1 MALFET
7 LNRQYQQSP
16 QTVPNPQ
23 SDPVALN
30 SAVAEW
36 IFLRNRDKKDGTPR
50 SFFVEESFPMQWS
63 YPYAIPHGLCY
74 EINHDKLEALP
85 PGTAQRDLSWWDDY
99 IKRLEA
105 VPGFKYDDL
114 AHHSFAKLRN
124 TGGNIYAFR
133 NMRPEAER
141 AYRQALYL
149 WPANTETTTNLVNL
163 LSQEGRFKDANDLIA
178 ESLPIDPNSKVLQH
192 LKTATE
198 ARLKASQDLPLQM
211 AALANDPKNRQLLA
225 PVLQNLMI
233 LGRVGDADMTI
244 SNAIAATPN
253 DVPFLRDMINFYASQ
268 GRIPQALEVAQK
280 LLKIQP
286 DVWDVPFTIAKYQL
300 LTGQREAALKNI
312 TRSIQLGG
320 PTAIQ
325 AISREQLFQQ
335 IAGDPMFQQAVQA
348 AQIAPAPSKPSK

>member
-1 MALFET
+1 M
-7 LNRQYQQSP
+7 
-16 QTVPNPQ
+16 
-23 SDPVALN
+23 
-30 SAVAEW
+30 
-36 IFLRNRDKKDGTPR
+36 
-50 SFFVEESFPMQWS
+50 
-63 YPYAIPHGLCY
+63 
-74 EINHDKLEALP
+74 
-85 PGTAQRDLSWWDDY
+85 
-99 IKRLEA
+99 
-105 VPGFKYDDL
+105 
-114 AHHSFAKLRN
+114 
-124 TGGNIYAFR
+124 
-133 NMRPEAER
+133 
-141 AYRQALYL
+141 
-149 WPANTETTTNLVNL
+149 NL

-211 AALANDPKNRQLLA
+211 AALANEPKNRQLLA